1 MGMNIGTK
9 QNWEIFYVKLTLEFL
24 ANLHAFFSDVEEN
37 TVYNVS
43 LCSFLATQM
52 YRRKSNLHRF
62 VRDRQIGIPDH
73 QCLKEYIEERGTISP
88 KVEVIS
94 NVGFLVQ
101 IATKL

>member
-1 MGMNIGTK
+1 M
-9 QNWEIFYVKLTLEFL
+9 QFL
-24 ANLHAFFSDVEEN
+24 ANSYAFFSDVEEN

>member
-1 MGMNIGTK
+1 MKFSHCCGINFFREIGAY
-9 QNWEIFYVKLTLEFL
+9 NFWHDFYAFL
-24 ANLHAFFSDVEEN
+24 FSDVEVN

-73 QCLKEYIEERGTISP
+73 QCLKEHIEERGTISP

-94 NVGFLVQ
+94 NVRFLVQ